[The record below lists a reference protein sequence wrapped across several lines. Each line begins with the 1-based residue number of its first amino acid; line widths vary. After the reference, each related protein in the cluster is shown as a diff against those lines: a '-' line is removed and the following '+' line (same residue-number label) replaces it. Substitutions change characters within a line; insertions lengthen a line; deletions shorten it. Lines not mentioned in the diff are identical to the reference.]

1 MPTQPLG
8 PTGLLAQSMTLPAG
22 SQSMAMGGMGL
33 RAQGMDGRKKG
44 TASNWLGLSGDNT
57 ANWAIDGSVDG
68 QGNLFL
74 SGQTGGSTQLLIARY
89 APDGQRVWSGEVV
102 GAYPGGTV
110 SAGDIC
116 AAAIALDASGNVHAV
131 SGNASTTVET
141 RKYSPGGQLLW
152 GRTYTAGTNA
162 FGRAVAVGA
171 SGSVYV
177 LMRTDGGG
185 FGGSTAL
192 VVKYN
197 AAGAFQWSRNVDTT
211 VGYGLA
217 LDASENVYVGYNTLF
232 KLNSA
237 GSLQWATQNTAGTIT
252 TVNRMVANAAG
263 NTYAAGFDFGGLAQ
277 LFAFDASG
285 GVAWARSLGTTGT
298 WWNDVLLSGQSL
310 YCIGATTQAGAG
322 SNDILLAEYDTSG
335 TLKWQ
340 RTIGGAGA
348 DYGFAIAEAD
358 ANTLAIFGRTS
369 LGAGGGDVFIGRVPK
384 SGPPAGRIGPYTV
397 TVSSLTASTIS
408 STYSA
413 FSPSTQTLGSDAASS
428 LTDSAVSLTTS
439 IYPF

>member
-1 MPTQPLG
+1 
-8 PTGLLAQSMTLPAG
+8 
-22 SQSMAMGGMGL
+22 MAMGGMGL

-110 SAGDIC
+110 SAGDIG

>member
-1 MPTQPLG
+1 
-8 PTGLLAQSMTLPAG
+8 
-22 SQSMAMGGMGL
+22 MAMGGMGL

-44 TASNWLGLSGDNT
+44 TASNWLGLSGTST
-57 ANWAIDGSVDG
+57 ANRAIDGAVDG

-74 SGQTGGSTQLLIARY
+74 TGESGASQQLLVARY

-102 GAYPGGTV
+102 GAYPGGGLT
-110 SAGDIC
+110 AGNMG

-131 SGNASTTVET
+131 SGNGSTTVET

-177 LMRTDGGG
+177 LMGTDGGG
-185 FGGSTAL
+185 FGGRTAL

-197 AAGAFQWSRNVDTT
+197 AAGAFQWSQNVDVQVTL
-211 VGYGLA
+211 GNAIA
-217 LDASENVYVGYNTLF
+217 LDASENVYVSYAEIF

-237 GSLQWATQNTAGTIT
+237 GALQWATQYTAG
-252 TVNRMVANAAG
+252 AAQSQAYRIAADASG
-263 NTYAAGFDFGGLAQ
+263 NTYAVGSVIGVAQ

-285 GVAWARSLGTTGT
+285 NVAWARRIGTTGT

-369 LGAGGGDVFIGRVPK
+369 LGAGSGDVFIGRVPK
-384 SGPPAGRIGPYTV
+384 SGPPAGNIGPYTV
-397 TVSSLTASTIS
+397 TASNLTASTTS
-408 STYSA
+408 STYSS
-413 FSPSTQTLGSDAASS
+413 FSPTTQTLGSDAASA

>member
-1 MPTQPLG
+1 
-8 PTGLLAQSMTLPAG
+8 MTLPAG
-22 SQSMAMGGMGL
+22 SQSMAMGGMGV

-57 ANWAIDGSVDG
+57 ANWAIDGAVDG

-74 SGQTGGSTQLLIARY
+74 SGESGASQDLLVARY
-89 APDGQRVWSGEVV
+89 APDGQRSWSVEVAST
-102 GAYPGGTV
+102 GPGGFLT
-110 SAGDIC
+110 AGNIG

-131 SGNASTTVET
+131 SGNGSTTCET
-141 RKYSPGGQLLW
+141 RKYSSGGQLLW
-152 GRTYTAGTNA
+152 GRTYTAGTNT

-197 AAGAFQWSRNVDTT
+197 AAGAFQWSQNVDTT

-263 NTYAAGFDFGGLAQ
+263 NTYTAGFDFAGIAQ

-285 GVAWARSLGTTGT
+285 GVAWARTLGTTGT

-310 YCIGATTQAGAG
+310 YCIGVTTQAGAG

-369 LGAGGGDVFIGRVPK
+369 LGAGSGDVFIGRVPK

-397 TVSSLTASTIS
+397 TVSNLTASTIS

-413 FSPSTQTLGSDAASS
+413 FSPSTQTLGSDAASA